1 MSKET
6 QKVVVIQD
14 ASRDVGL
21 KAIEKALKKLSVKA
35 GDQLIIVAILNW
47 FSSPMGYMV
56 SVDSTY
62 FVSSNKKIIEENYT
76 KRKNDYHMN
85 RYINKLSD
93 YCQMNEIEFQLEVLV
108 GPASQVISEAARKFQ
123 PTSLILDRQIHR
135 NMKNFMDRIPCG
147 MYRITSDNSIEKL
160 KDPKSAATKF
170 AEKQEN
176 ISYSEMIPGSS
187 DDGVSLHM
195 SKSSSNVDLSA
206 STGVS
211 SPWSTDASSSVI
223 GSSQY
228 VLQKYQVGEF
238 FPNIEQEK
246 QGSLF
251 DISENQ
257 ETSRTELN
265 QKAILIDNEAYH
277 LVEDDFTNP
286 VCSVCNNRRLKIGS
300 KRDFSYI
307 ELYTATQ
314 GFSAKNFLSEGGFG
328 SVYKGQLNGMTIAV
342 KQHKS
347 ASFQG
352 EKEFKSEVNVLRKA
366 RHENVVML
374 IGSCS
379 EGNNRLLVYEYVCNG
394 SLDQHLSEH
403 SRSPLTWEDR
413 IKVAIG
419 AARGLL
425 YLHKNNIVHRDV
437 RPNNILV
444 THDHQPLIGDFGL
457 ARTHNKDLTH
467 STEVV
472 GTWGYL
478 APEYAE
484 YGKVSSRTDVYSFGV
499 VLLQLITGMRTTDKR
514 LGGRSLVGWARPLL
528 RERNYPDLIDERII
542 DTHDY
547 HQLFW
552 MVRLAEKCLSRDPKK
567 RLSMV
572 AVVNALTDISEGNT
586 CDLVTGDYSPAR
598 SDSSYSESE
607 FDENEDEIQG
617 PFEEEGELQI
627 LNSESTEINNII
639 TQMRHMI
646 VRQPPSPP
654 FKSIYSSGSSSFQFS
669 DESNSDCEAHHE
681 TNKEIPKLKVASLN
695 S

>member
-1 MSKET
+1 M
-6 QKVVVIQD
+6 
-14 ASRDVGL
+14 
-21 KAIEKALKKLSVKA
+21 
-35 GDQLIIVAILNW
+35 
-47 FSSPMGYMV
+47 
-56 SVDSTY
+56 
-62 FVSSNKKIIEENYT
+62 
-76 KRKNDYHMN
+76 
-85 RYINKLSD
+85 
-93 YCQMNEIEFQLEVLV
+93 
-108 GPASQVISEAARKFQ
+108 
-123 PTSLILDRQIHR
+123 IHQ
-135 NMKNFMDRIPCG
+135 
-147 MYRITSDNSIEKL
+147 
-160 KDPKSAATKF
+160 A
-170 AEKQEN
+170 
-176 ISYSEMIPGSS
+176 
-187 DDGVSLHM
+187 V

-394 SLDQHLSEH
+394 SLDQHLS
-403 SRSPLTWEDR
+403 
-413 IKVAIG
+413 
-419 AARGLL
+419 
-425 YLHKNNIVHRDV
+425 
-437 RPNNILV
+437 
-444 THDHQPLIGDFGL
+444 
-457 ARTHNKDLTH
+457 
-467 STEVV
+467 
-472 GTWGYL
+472 
-478 APEYAE
+478 
-484 YGKVSSRTDVYSFGV
+484 GKQTRV
-499 VLLQLITGMRTTDKR
+499 
-514 LGGRSLVGWARPLL
+514 
-528 RERNYPDLIDERII
+528 
-542 DTHDY
+542 
-547 HQLFW
+547 
-552 MVRLAEKCLSRDPKK
+552 
-567 RLSMV
+567 
-572 AVVNALTDISEGNT
+572 
-586 CDLVTGDYSPAR
+586 
-598 SDSSYSESE
+598 
-607 FDENEDEIQG
+607 
-617 PFEEEGELQI
+617 
-627 LNSESTEINNII
+627 
-639 TQMRHMI
+639 
-646 VRQPPSPP
+646 
-654 FKSIYSSGSSSFQFS
+654 
-669 DESNSDCEAHHE
+669 
-681 TNKEIPKLKVASLN
+681 
-695 S
+695 